1 MKGFTMK
8 TIKSITIAAP
18 KVNLEPVMLQAE
30 IMEQSHSANSLLLV
44 EKLIACGKSIE
55 PIEQD
60 SNRKSAHS
68 LFTQKIATELST
80 RKKHTLDSKGKVI
93 ASKTELAFT
102 ASTAAGY
109 KSKFSKIIV
118 FASNGFDFTPCAGM
132 FLGEVYAYING
143 LESVPFWTKKAAGRH
158 TATATKA
165 NEQKHGTLGQAA
177 TEATYHLTAK
187 PDQFVKALPHST
199 QILLAIAT
207 LKALEIPVP
216 KLLTSALSAKSA
228 LPTVGRKELSESR
241 KRMLIAKAVG
251 I

>member
-1 MKGFTMK
+1 MSTS
-8 TIKSITIAAP
+8 TTLKSVVIAAP
-18 KVNLEPVMLQAE
+18 KVNLEPVLLQAE

-44 EKLIACGKSIE
+44 EKLIACGKACA

-60 SNRKSAHS
+60 ANRKSAHS

-80 RKKHTLDSKGKVI
+80 RKKHTLDAKGKVI
-93 ASKTELAFT
+93 ISKTELAFA

-118 FASNGFDFTPCAGM
+118 FASNGFDFAPCAGM
-132 FLGEVYAYING
+132 FIGDVYAYING
-143 LESVPFWTKKAAGRH
+143 LESVPFWTKKKSAGRE
-158 TATATKA
+158 TATGSKKQI
-165 NEQKHGTLGQAA
+165 EKHGTLGHAA
-177 TEATYHLTAK
+177 TEATYHLTAE
-187 PDQFVKALPHST
+187 PDSFVKALPHAT

-216 KLLTSALSAKSA
+216 KLLTSALNAKSV
-228 LPTVGRKELSESR
+228 LPTEGRKELSESR
-241 KRMLIAKAVG
+241 KRILIAKAVG